1 MALEFSLKSSKWAYV
16 IVYLSLTYLLV
27 LFISM
32 VDFDLSENSQLEISF
47 RFSLL
52 LSISIIICVLV
63 LQIGFIY
70 LGSFI
75 MLRQV
80 GIIQIYPKVTASAHS
95 ADYIKNGEL
104 EKYNYKEL
112 VKTVQTVAEKAKV
125 TISKIYVTF
134 THTPN
139 AFTFRLPFAH
149 GSVIN
154 INTNILDV
162 LSEGEIEAVI
172 AHEIAHIKNKDSL
185 LKMLLM
191 APSPFM
197 NLSFFYLYSVIGI
210 TILNNLLFHFN
221 LVSAM
226 VFTLVLAGV
235 YLGTKILAVTMKILL
250 LKSDRKAE
258 LLADL
263 YAAKMTSPIT
273 TINALIH
280 IGQRVEALCVL
291 MDEFKNME
299 LIKKREL
306 TPDDHKQLLKLMSSF
321 PVYEFDERQAK
332 IIAPYLFLKNE
343 LSQLREHY
351 FLPLTDIEIEEL
363 VVLSIKRLEKKQ
375 KISLDIDEDVFSW
388 RNYDLDYNKYLDKA
402 ELKLFVKDLKNDPN
416 KFVFTNE
423 GGTNYLL
430 HDHPA
435 YRKRILTIF
444 EEFEKQLTQD

>member
-1 MALEFSLKSSKWAYV
+1 MTSEFSLKSSKWFNVV
-16 IVYLSLTYLLV
+16 IYLGLTYLLV
-27 LFISM
+27 LFISII
-32 VDFDLSENSQLEISF
+32 DFDLSEDSQLEISF
-47 RFSLL
+47 EFSFL
-52 LSISIIICVLV
+52 LSLIIISAVLV

-70 LGSFI
+70 FGSYT

-80 GIIQIYPKVTASAHS
+80 GIVQIYPKVTASAHS
-95 ADYIKNGEL
+95 SHYIKNGEL
-104 EKYNYKEL
+104 EKYNHEEL
-112 VKTVQTVAEKAKV
+112 VKAVQTVANKAKV
-125 TISKIYVTF
+125 TISKIYLTF

-139 AFTFRLPFAH
+139 AFTFKLPFVH

-154 INTNILDV
+154 INTNLLEV
-162 LSEGEIEAVI
+162 LSQEEIEAVI
-172 AHEIAHIKNKDSL
+172 AHEIAHIKNNDSL

-191 APSPFM
+191 APSPFL
-197 NLSFFYLYSVIGI
+197 NLSFFYLYIVIGI

-221 LVSAM
+221 LAS
-226 VFTLVLAGV
+226 TLIFSLILAGV
-235 YLGTKILAVTMKILL
+235 YFITKLLSITMKIFL

-258 LLADL
+258 LLADI
-263 YAAKMTSPIT
+263 YAAKLTSPII

-306 TPDDHKQLLKLMSSF
+306 TPDDHKEILNLMSSF
-321 PVYEFDERQAK
+321 PVHEFDERQARV
-332 IIAPYLFLKNE
+332 IAPYLFLKNE

-351 FLPLTDIEIEEL
+351 FLPFTDIEIEEL
-363 VVLSIKRLEKKQ
+363 VILSIKRLEKAQ
-375 KISLDIDEDVFSW
+375 KISVDTEDELFSW
-388 RNYDLDYNKYLDKA
+388 RNYDLDQNKFLDKD
-402 ELKLFVKDLKNDPN
+402 ELNLLVKDLKADPT

-430 HDHPA
+430 HDHPE

-444 EEFEKQLTQD
+444 EAFKETLFQD

>member
-1 MALEFSLKSSKWAYV
+1 
-16 IVYLSLTYLLV
+16 
-27 LFISM
+27 
-32 VDFDLSENSQLEISF
+32 
-47 RFSLL
+47 
-52 LSISIIICVLV
+52 
-63 LQIGFIY
+63 
-70 LGSFI
+70 
-75 MLRQV
+75 
-80 GIIQIYPKVTASAHS
+80 
-95 ADYIKNGEL
+95 
-104 EKYNYKEL
+104 
-112 VKTVQTVAEKAKV
+112 
-125 TISKIYVTF
+125 
-134 THTPN
+134 
-139 AFTFRLPFAH
+139 
-149 GSVIN
+149 
-154 INTNILDV
+154 
-162 LSEGEIEAVI
+162 
-172 AHEIAHIKNKDSL
+172 
-185 LKMLLM
+185 
-191 APSPFM
+191 
-197 NLSFFYLYSVIGI
+197 
-210 TILNNLLFHFN
+210 
-221 LVSAM
+221 
-226 VFTLVLAGV
+226 
-235 YLGTKILAVTMKILL
+235 
-250 LKSDRKAE
+250 AE

-263 YAAKMTSPIT
+263 YAAKMTSPVI

-363 VVLSIKRLEKKQ
+363 VVLSIKRLEKNQ